1 MAAAV
6 GEVTQP
12 QLNLA
17 EVPAQLCLRNSQLV
31 VRNAELV
38 DQVLSLQQRER
49 GRGPSVRRRH
59 VPAR

>member
-12 QLNLA
+12 QLDLA

-38 DQVLSLQQRER
+38 DQVLSLQHS
-49 GRGPSVRRRH
+49 P
-59 VPAR
+59 

>member
-6 GEVTQP
+6 GEVTP
-12 QLNLA
+12 TRVGEVTQLDLA

-38 DQVLSLQQRER
+38 DQVLSPQHS
-49 GRGPSVRRRH
+49 P
-59 VPAR
+59 